1 MSRPETFE
9 EIVDS
14 IWTLLE
20 RGASDRREPFHCPAL
35 ATAGASGPSVRT
47 VILRKVFRAERVLL
61 AHSDRRASKIAE
73 IEIDPRVTWVFYDAR
88 RKVQVRASGIAA
100 VHTVDDLAQRQWAA
114 SMVWSRRGYASL
126 APGTPLQEPGSGLPP
141 ELSAE
146 DPDLK
151 DAEAGRANFAV
162 LRCTVHAFDWL
173 YLDARGHRRA
183 KVRWDDAG
191 EWTASWV
198 VP

>member
-35 ATAGASGPSVRT
+35 ATAGSQGPSVRT

-61 AHSDRRASKIAE
+61 AHSDRRAGKIAE
-73 IEIDPRVTWVFYDAR
+73 IESVPRVTWVFYDAR
-88 RKVQVRASGIAA
+88 RKVQVRASGHAS
-100 VHTVDDLAQRQWAA
+100 VHTDDELAQRQWAA

-126 APGTPLQEPGSGLPP
+126 APGTPLEAPGSGLPP
-141 ELSAE
+141 ELAAE

-162 LRCTVHAFDWL
+162 LRCAIDALDWL

-183 KVRWDDAG
+183 KFRWDDARG
-191 EWTASWV
+191 WTATWV

>member
-1 MSRPETFE
+1 MSRPETLD

-14 IWTLLE
+14 IWSLLE

-35 ATAGASGPSVRT
+35 ATAGRSGPSVRT
-47 VILRKVFRAERVLL
+47 VILRKVFRADRVLL
-61 AHSDRRASKIAE
+61 AHSDRRAGKITEVGAE
-73 IEIDPRVTWVFYDAR
+73 PRVTWVFYDAR
-88 RKVQVRASGIAA
+88 RKVQVRASGPAS
-100 VHTVDDLAQRQWAA
+100 VHTDDDLAQRQWAA

-126 APGTPLQEPGSGLPP
+126 APGTPLDAPGSGLPP
-141 ELSAE
+141 ELAAD
-146 DPDLK
+146 DPDLA

-162 LRCTVHAFDWL
+162 LRCTVEALDWL

-183 KVRWDDAG
+183 EFRWTGDG
-191 EWTASWV
+191 GWASTWV